1 MVYKYVEDPIKE
13 KEQEKPKLEKFD
25 TITKLEGSLNAKV
38 VEKQR
43 QEETKRKKLKQQL
56 KEEKAKSL
64 LHLEANVEKLL
75 MEEALVVLTQEFI
88 DRLREVFS

>member
-1 MVYKYVEDPIKE
+1 M
-13 KEQEKPKLEKFD
+13 
-25 TITKLEGSLNAKV
+25 EGSLNAKV

-56 KEEKAKSL
+56 KEETAKSL

>member
-1 MVYKYVEDPIKE
+1 
-13 KEQEKPKLEKFD
+13 
-25 TITKLEGSLNAKV
+25 LNAKV

>member
-1 MVYKYVEDPIKE
+1 M
-13 KEQEKPKLEKFD
+13 
-25 TITKLEGSLNAKV
+25 NAKV

>member
-1 MVYKYVEDPIKE
+1 M
-13 KEQEKPKLEKFD
+13 
-25 TITKLEGSLNAKV
+25 NAKV

-75 MEEALVVLTQEFI
+75 MEEALVVLT
-88 DRLREVFS
+88 